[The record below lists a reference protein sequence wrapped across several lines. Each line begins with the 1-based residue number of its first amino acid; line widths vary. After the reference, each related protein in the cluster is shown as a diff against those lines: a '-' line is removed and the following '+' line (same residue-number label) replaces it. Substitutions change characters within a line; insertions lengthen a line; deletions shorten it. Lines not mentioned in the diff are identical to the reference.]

1 VWEESDMT
9 RIFISYRRADSE
21 GYVGRLYDQLVE
33 QYDKGEI
40 FLDVGAIRPGED
52 FVDAIEKAV
61 GSCDVLLAVIGPQ
74 WLTLTDEQGQRR
86 LDNPHDFVRLEI
98 ATALKRDIL
107 VIPVLVAR
115 AVMPAPHD
123 LPGDLAPLS
132 RRNAIE
138 LSHDRFAYDVERL
151 VEAMGGA
158 YGTLV
163 IIGPADITSR
173 TLGLTAT
180 MTLFPISVM
189 LDRQRMAKITEK
201 GSTSLKV
208 KQGAHTL
215 QLRSSSR
222 MSNVL
227 SFQIRGGQSL
237 LFSYGTEYSTQI
249 RGQSRLVIKQGAW
262 EV

>member
-1 VWEESDMT
+1 VT

-21 GYVGRLYDQLVE
+21 GYVGRLYDQLIE
-33 QYDKGEI
+33 RYDRNDI
-40 FLDVGAIRPGED
+40 FLDVGTIKPGED
-52 FVDAIEKAV
+52 FVDAIEEAV

-74 WLTLTDEQGQRR
+74 WLGMSDEQGQRR

-107 VIPVLVAR
+107 VIPVLVHGA
-115 AVMPAPHD
+115 AMPGPHD
-123 LPGDLAPLS
+123 LPGDLAALS

-138 LSHDRFAYDVERL
+138 LSHDRFAYDVDRL
-151 VEAMGGA
+151 VEGMGGA
-158 YGTLV
+158 HGTL
-163 IIGPADITSR
+163 IIMGPADITSR

-215 QLRSSSR
+215 QLSSR
-222 MSNVL
+222 RQMSNVL

-237 LFSYGTEYSTQI
+237 LFSYGTDYSTQI

>member
-1 VWEESDMT
+1 MT

-21 GYVGRLYDQLVE
+21 GYVGRLYDQLIE
-33 QYDKGEI
+33 RYDKGEV

-52 FVDAIEKAV
+52 FVDAIEQAV

-74 WLTLTDEQGQRR
+74 WLGMTDEQGRRR
-86 LDNPHDFVRLEI
+86 LDDPHDFVRLEI
-98 ATALKRDIL
+98 AAALRRDIL

-115 AVMPAPHD
+115 AVMPASHD
-123 LPGDLAPLS
+123 FPSGLAALS

-138 LSHDRFAYDVERL
+138 LSHDRFAYDVDRL

-163 IIGPADITSR
+163 ILGPADITSR

-180 MTLFPISVM
+180 MTLFPISVI

-201 GSTSLKV
+201 GSTALKV

-215 QLRSSSR
+215 QLRSTSR
-222 MSNVL
+222 MSNML

-237 LFSYGTEYSTQI
+237 LFSYGMEYSTQI
-249 RGQSRLVIKQGAW
+249 RGQSGLVIKQGAW
-262 EV
+262 EA